1 MVVVVVVVVV
11 SWSAW
16 FSRSGALARA
26 FGDLQAAGRHG
37 IAGAGQSWSW
47 AM

>member
-1 MVVVVVVVVV
+1 VV
-11 SWSAW
+11 SLVQPIELT
-16 FSRSGALARA
+16 GALARA

-37 IAGAGQSWSW
+37 IAGADQSWSW